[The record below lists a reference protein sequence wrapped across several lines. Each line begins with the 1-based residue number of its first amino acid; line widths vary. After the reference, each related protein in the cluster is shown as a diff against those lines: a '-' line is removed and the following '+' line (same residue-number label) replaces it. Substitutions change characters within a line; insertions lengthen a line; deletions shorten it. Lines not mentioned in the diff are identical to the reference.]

1 MALSLSAEQ
10 KNLRSLFINDDRY
23 IVPSFQRPYRWTKK
37 EVKQLFDDITQA
49 FNSNEDYFVGNI
61 VIARGYD
68 DKARPQIIDGQ
79 QRILTLW
86 MYLKVLAILT
96 NVSRLEEMLS
106 IRDWEDEKV
115 LSKIDSM
122 VFEEADQ
129 SGIEDLLSWKQD
141 DFKSKTKEISRLGQ
155 IQSNAVYIY
164 KWLHEYFSRIDN
176 ASQTAFWKYFI
187 DRVYLL
193 PIVLDGKDMAEATTR
208 ALTIFETINNRGL
221 DLADADILK
230 AKLYEMASSI
240 KEGDEFISLWKDLG
254 QKCVE
259 LNVPINDVFR
269 YYLRILR
276 AKNDQTTSEP
286 NLRNFF
292 LNNEFSPFKTK
303 KWRTIMA
310 ELNLIENV
318 LEEIDTLKR
327 SSAKT
332 ALLYQVLQE
341 HSSAIPLSAMVVFMY
356 TILDSGNKFEEQ
368 EVINFLEDLIR
379 ICYTYDLSQDIKYKV
394 FDINARI
401 MNKRPLPLS
410 TINVSDDF
418 FEERRR
424 YRNGFVMLYHYLVE
438 DKWKD
443 SEIGSFL
450 KVERI
455 VRQNDFLA
463 HSDWPADTIGQDI
476 ENMANFS
483 IIDFPKSYKS
493 LFERSLLY
501 NSSTLDSVSS
511 ILKGKTYYSYTDF
524 NERKNNMQKT
534 LSKFLIQS
542 EGETDNNI

>member
-49 FNSNEDYFVGNI
+49 FYSNEDYFVGNI

-141 DFKSKTKEISRLGQ
+141 DFKSKTKEISKLGQ

-240 KEGDEFISLWKDLG
+240 KEGDDFISLWKDLG

-455 VRQNDFLA
+455 VRQNDFSA

-524 NERKNNMQKT
+524 NGRKNNMQKT

-542 EGETDNNI
+542 EGEKDNNI

>member
-49 FNSNEDYFVGNI
+49 FYSNEDYFVGNI

-141 DFKSKTKEISRLGQ
+141 DFKSKTKEISKLGQ

-240 KEGDEFISLWKDLG
+240 KEGDDFISLWKDLG

-455 VRQNDFLA
+455 VRQNDFSA
-463 HSDWPADTIGQDI
+463 HSDWPANTIGQDI

-542 EGETDNNI
+542 EGEKDNNI